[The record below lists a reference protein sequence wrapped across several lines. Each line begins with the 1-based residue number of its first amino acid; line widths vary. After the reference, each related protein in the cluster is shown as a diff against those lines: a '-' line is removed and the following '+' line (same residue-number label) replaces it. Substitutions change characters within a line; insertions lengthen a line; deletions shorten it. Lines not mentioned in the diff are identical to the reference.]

1 MPDTSTS
8 LFESAVAAIGSG
20 RLEDARAVVPQLERH
35 PDSPAAGWH
44 RLGCLFFDAGDIET
58 ALDVLR
64 SAIRREPRNARF
76 RFDLARVLRAARQNE
91 QAVEQLEAA
100 CRLDPADPRG
110 PHMMGVLHLEQGLV
124 DGAMAW
130 LGRATAA
137 GGDDAD
143 LFADRGLAFQAQ
155 GDLDAAEADYRAALQ
170 RNPEHVAALRGL
182 TRLARRRK
190 YSADVI
196 DTLIPRI
203 VRLDNGGLLA
213 EAAGL
218 LAAADR
224 RDEAVTLLESR
235 LAGISDREGRMEIH
249 FRLGELFDT
258 AGDPDAAMDHF
269 LAANS
274 LKKARF
280 DPLHYEGL
288 VDRLLASFD
297 AQSMRSMPTA
307 DHGDR
312 RPVFIVG
319 MPRSGTS
326 LVEQVIAS
334 HSHAFGAGELG
345 DMGLLALSTGGGGV
359 DYPESVRR
367 LTSSDVAALAA
378 NYQARLDA
386 LAPGAMR
393 VTDKMWQ
400 NFEFLGFIALLFPD
414 SRVIHCTRDPLDT
427 GLSCFFQHFFGSG
440 VSFSYDLG
448 NIGAYYRQYCRIME
462 HWKAVLQVPI
472 LDVSYEALVEAPEQ
486 SMRRLLE
493 FVGLDWQPA
502 CLRFFETERVVRTAS
517 FEQVRRPMY
526 KTSIGKH
533 QRYRRWLGPLQRALR
548 DPD

>member
-1 MPDTSTS
+1 MPDTSAS
-8 LFESAVAAIGSG
+8 LFESAVAAIGCG
-20 RLEDARAVVPQLERH
+20 RLEDARAVVPQLERQ
-35 PDSPAAGWH
+35 PDSAAADWH

-58 ALDVLR
+58 AIGVLR
-64 SAIRREPRNARF
+64 GAACRAPGNAGIQ
-76 RFDLARVLRAARQNE
+76 FDLARVLRAAGQNE
-91 QAVEQLEAA
+91 QAVEPLQAA
-100 CRLDPADPRG
+100 CRLDPSDPRG
-110 PHMMGVLHLEQGLV
+110 PHMMGVLHLEQGLI
-124 DGAMAW
+124 DDAIAW
-130 LGRATAA
+130 LERATAA
-137 GGDDAD
+137 GGDYAD

-155 GDLDAAEADYRAALQ
+155 GNLDAAEADYRAALQ
-170 RNPEHVAALRGL
+170 RNPDHVGALRGL

-190 YSADVI
+190 DPAEVI
-196 DTLIPRI
+196 DALMPRI
-203 VRLDNGGLLA
+203 VGLDNGGLLA

-224 RDEAVTLLESR
+224 SEEAVTLLESR
-235 LAGISDREGRMEIH
+235 LAGISEAEGRMEVH

-258 AGDPDAAMDHF
+258 AGQPDAAMDHF

-274 LKKARF
+274 LKNARF
-280 DPLHYEGL
+280 DPLHYKSL
-288 VDRLLASFD
+288 VDRLVASFD
-297 AQSMRSMPTA
+297 AESMRRLPTA

-334 HSHAFGAGELG
+334 HSQAFGAGELS
-345 DMGLLALSTGGGGV
+345 DMGMLALSTGRGGV

-367 LTSSDVAALAA
+367 LSRGDVAALAA
-378 NYQARLDA
+378 SYQARLDA
-386 LAPGAMR
+386 LAPGAVR

-472 LDVSYEALVEAPEQ
+472 LDVSYEALVEAPEE
-486 SMRRLLE
+486 SIRRLLE

-517 FEQVRRPMY
+517 FEQVRRPIY
-526 KTSIGKH
+526 QTSVGKH
-533 QRYRRWLGPLQRALR
+533 QRYQRWLGPLQRALR

>member
-1 MPDTSTS
+1 LPDTSAS

-20 RLEDARAVVPQLERH
+20 RLEDARAVVPQLELH
-35 PDSPAAGWH
+35 PDSTAAGWH

-58 ALDVLR
+58 ALGVLR
-64 SAIRREPRNARF
+64 GAIRREPRNARF
-76 RFDLARVLRAARQNE
+76 RFDLARVLRAAGQND

-137 GGDDAD
+137 GGDYAD

-182 TRLARRRK
+182 TRLARRR
-190 YSADVI
+190 
-196 DTLIPRI
+196 T
-203 VRLDNGGLLA
+203 
-213 EAAGL
+213 
-218 LAAADR
+218 DR

-235 LAGISDREGRMEIH
+235 LAGITDREGRMEIH

-280 DPLHYEGL
+280 DPLHYKGL

-297 AQSMRSMPTA
+297 ADSMRSMPTA

-448 NIGAYYRQYCRIME
+448 NIGVYYRQYCRIME

>member
-64 SAIRREPRNARF
+64 SAIRREPSNARF
-76 RFDLARVLRAARQNE
+76 RFDLARVLRAAGQNE

-190 YSADVI
+190 CSADVI

-427 GLSCFFQHFFGSG
+427 CLSIYFQNFNANHPYAG
-440 VSFSYDLG
+440 DLELLG
-448 NIGAYYRQYCRIME
+448 EYYTQYTELMQHWRQ
-462 HWKAVLQVPI
+462 VLYIPI
-472 LDVSYEALVEAPEQ
+472 LDVQYEELVNNQEQ
-486 SMRRLLE
+486 TSRTIIDFLQLE
-493 FVGLDWQPA
+493 WNDKCLD
-502 CLRFFETERVVRTAS
+502 FYKTKRVVATAS
-517 FEQVRRPMY
+517 FDQVRQPMY
-526 KTSIGKH
+526 TKSVGRWHVYEKH
-533 QRYRRWLGPLQRALR
+533 LEPLLSALQMNN
-548 DPD
+548 